1 MGRGKSLYLRTMK
14 KYIGIT
20 FVILFLSASICS
32 AQEFASP
39 FNTIGIRKSK
49 QAISKKASKEVV
61 PKQNAADSIEVSTQ
75 DLSHKEYSNL
85 SIDKLE
91 MLIGRYESFL
101 NHHNEDA
108 SGTKQKNIL
117 SYFKGSPRELNLGN
131 LLDVLDEVGI
141 SNHLFVM
148 AQALLET
155 GHFSSRVCKEYN
167 NLFGLYDSR
176 SHDYF
181 RFARWEDSVVGY
193 KRMIQYKYKGGNYLH
208 FLRRIG
214 YAEDTQY
221 INKVAK
227 IAKSIYRTL
236 FVNNAQ

>member
-1 MGRGKSLYLRTMK
+1 MK

-20 FVILFLSASICS
+20 FVILFLCASICS

-39 FNTIGIRKSK
+39 FNTIGIRLSK
-49 QAISKKASKEVV
+49 QACCK
-61 PKQNAADSIEVSTQ
+61 NAGKDTVSNHRTTDSIEISTQ
-75 DLSHKEYSNL
+75 ELSYKEYSNL
-85 SIDKLE
+85 PIAKLE
-91 MLIGRYESFL
+91 MLIRRYECFL
-101 NHHNEDA
+101 NHQNEDA
-108 SGTKQKNIL
+108 SATKQKNIL
-117 SYFKGSPRELNLGN
+117 SYYKGSPRELNLGN
-131 LLDVLDEVGI
+131 LLMVLDEVGL

-167 NLFGLYDSR
+167 NLFGLYDCR

-214 YAEDTQY
+214 YAEDTRY

-236 FVNNAQ
+236 FANDAQ